1 MASKKELRALI
12 TLAGKI
18 DPSLSTALMKASG
31 ENAKLTEKLKQTNKE
46 FKNGVN
52 VGSKFG
58 DMLKASFLGNLAA
71 SGMSKLISSVKQ
83 IGSEALNTA
92 SSLIEVSNVV
102 NTTFGDQSSKIDTW
116 SKTTLEAF
124 GITELQAK
132 QWSGSM
138 GAMLKSSGIAS
149 KENLIMSESLAEL
162 AGDFAS
168 FYNLNHD
175 EAWNKIRAG
184 MSGETEPLK
193 QLGINMSV
201 ANLEA
206 FALQKG
212 IKVAYKDMDQASQ
225 TLLRYNYLMETSS
238 DAQGDFARTL
248 DDSWENQKRLLKN
261 SIMDKA
267 ASALS
272 RFIPLFTDL
281 TSKANEFVRNID
293 IEAVSA
299 NIEKGFKL
307 AGDSISWVKDNMNW
321 LIPVAISL
329 GSIVAGF
336 KIMETVRKMTEL
348 VTWIRNT
355 TIATELLS
363 FAKMKEKVETGYL
376 MALYAKDAIAKGI
389 SAAGTWAMAAA
400 QGALNGIMA
409 IGTGIMSAFGAVLA
423 FITSPIGLV
432 ILAVAGLI
440 AIGILLYKNWGTVS
454 QYMVGLWQDYVMPFF
469 AGIGTW
475 FSSIWTGMVDGF
487 KFAWTGITSWFG
499 GLWDGII
506 GIFKGY
512 VNIYVSIF
520 NFLIGALNKVKFDV
534 PDWVPGIGGKTVGVS
549 IPTIPTFALGGI
561 ATQASIFGEAG
572 PEMAIPLRK
581 TPRSISLLQQTAQML
596 GVGTKGFGKTINI
609 YINGGNLEEVKRVVL
624 EVISG
629 QKEDEE
635 LVSFG

>member
-31 ENAKLTEKLKQTNKE
+31 ENAKLAEKMKQTNKE
-46 FKNGVN
+46 FKNGVAA
-52 VGSKFG
+52 GAKFG

-71 SGMSKLISSVKQ
+71 NGVSKLISSIKQ
-83 IGSEALNTA
+83 IGVDALSTA

-102 NTTFGDQSSKIDTW
+102 NTTFGDQASKIDAW

-149 KENLIMSESLAEL
+149 KENLLMSESLAEL

-168 FYNLNHD
+168 FYNLDHD

-225 TLLRYNYLMETSS
+225 TLLRYNYLMTTSA

-248 DDSWENQKRLLKN
+248 EDSWENQKRLLKN

-272 RFIPLFTDL
+272 RFIPLFTDF
-281 TSKANEFVRNID
+281 TSKANVFVKNID
-293 IEAVSA
+293 MDAFSS
-299 NIEKGFKL
+299 NIEDGFKL
-307 AGDSISWVKDNMNW
+307 AGDSISWAKDNLNW
-321 LIPVAISL
+321 LIPIAAGAVTIMTGFSILSTVTSLMDAWKASTIAQQFAQGGLNAVMAANPIGVMIVAI
-329 GSIVAGF
+329 GA
-336 KIMETVRKMTEL
+336 L
-348 VTWIRNT
+348 V
-355 TIATELLS
+355 
-363 FAKMKEKVETGYL
+363 
-376 MALYAKDAIAKGI
+376 
-389 SAAGTWAMAAA
+389 AAGLWLWQNWDMVSKWCV
-400 QGALNGIMA
+400 GA
-409 IGTGIMSAFGAVLA
+409 
-423 FITSPIGLV
+423 
-432 ILAVAGLI
+432 
-440 AIGILLYKNWGTVS
+440 
-454 QYMVGLWQDYVMPFF
+454 WQDYVIPFF
-469 AGIGTW
+469 NGIGTW
-475 FSSIWTGMVDGF
+475 FSGIWIGMVDGF
-487 KFAWTGITSWFG
+487 KFAWSGITSWFS

-506 GIFKGY
+506 GAFKGY
-512 VNIYVSIF
+512 LNVYVSAF
-520 NFLIGALNKVKFDV
+520 NFLIGGLNKIKFDV
-534 PDWVPGIGGKTVGVS
+534 PDWVPGIGGKTIGVS
-549 IPTIPTFALGGI
+549 IPTLPAFALGGI

-581 TPRSISLLQQTAQML
+581 TPRSVSLLQQTAQIL
-596 GVGTKGFGKTINI
+596 GVGTKGSGKIINI